1 MTPAMTKLPRF
12 VYGDQEHKRAVADE
26 TRNYKFNNRQ
36 FCGIKVLQIPWGEL
50 HTEYPGILVRTPVT
64 HKIHNSSA
72 TPVTK

>member
-36 FCGIKVLQIPWGEL
+36 FCGIKVLQIPCL
-50 HTEYPGILVRTPVT
+50 HMIMKALGRQTTYVHTGQVQVSYL
-64 HKIHNSSA
+64 
-72 TPVTK
+72 